1 MKHTL
6 LACRALF
13 ALFLGKKTHATSRFF
28 APRPLP
34 LASCFLPLALCL
46 LPLALSATHNRAGE
60 IHIRQI
66 GPLTVEATIITWTK
80 ASSIP
85 ADRDTLNICWGDG
98 TPCQAVKRNN
108 GGGNGVV
115 LPGNIKYNTYV
126 IIHTY
131 AVPARYRISMTDPNR
146 IAGIVNVNAP
156 ASENVPFH
164 IETIYQFQ
172 NAQFGGNNTTPYLL
186 QPPVDNAC
194 VGRVFKHNPN
204 ASDPDDDSLSYH
216 LIVPLQS
223 PGKEVPNYKYPYEIG
238 PGPNNQLTL
247 NERNGDLVWNSP
259 QVAGEYNLAII
270 IVSWR
275 NGRAIDTTIRD
286 MQILVEKCDNR
297 PPKVEAPDEICI
309 VAGQKVEFTVR
320 ATDPDSSDLVLLT
333 ALGSPLISKYSPAKF
348 SVSSGFKK
356 PPVVGTFTWETTCE
370 HISGQPYSVVFK
382 AVDSL
387 AGNPKLADLKAVS
400 IKVVGPAPEGVQAK
414 AQFGEVDISWDK
426 PYVCEN
432 AAEKYFYGFS
442 VWRREG
448 SNPFVPD
455 TCTPGL
461 AGKGYTEIIFV
472 TKEEKDGRY
481 YFKDT
486 KVERGRTYCY
496 RILAKFAKRSIN
508 DYAYNIVESLP
519 SEEVCVQL
527 PRDLPLITNV
537 SVQTTDAAAGQIEVR
552 WSKPVAKDLDT
563 SINKGPYRY
572 QVLRVSGLSG
582 GALQDVPGASFSAA
596 QFWQAND
603 TVFSDKNL
611 DTRGQPYRYQVAFY
625 VGGNT
630 VPLGKTNTASSV
642 FLNIKSTDKTNRLS
656 WQEAVPWANY
666 RYDVYRRNDATGQ
679 FDSIGSTDKPQ
690 YDDRG
695 LINGKN
701 YCYYVRSV
709 GTYSIGGVADPLF
722 NNSQENCG
730 IPLDTIPPCV
740 PALTVKNLCDGGG
753 DPNPPYENTLT
764 WTNPNKTCPDTE
776 DAVAY
781 NIWFAAAEGEPLAL
795 LERIDGAEN
804 TAFIHRLDEGLAGCY
819 AVSAIDS
826 VGNESAQSAPV
837 CKDNCPLYELP
848 NVFTPNG
855 DNRND
860 LYTPFPNWRFI
871 ERVDMQVFNRWG
883 NLVFQTDRPELN
895 WTGTDSSGKELA
907 EGAYLYVCRVYEKR
921 VGGTVLRKDALS
933 GYIEL
938 IRGDR

>member
-6 LACRALF
+6 LAARAPLAPFFGKKPFAFYFLPVVACFLLF
-13 ALFLGKKTHATSRFF
+13 ALSPA
-28 APRPLP
+28 
-34 LASCFLPLALCL
+34 ALF
-46 LPLALSATHNRAGE
+46 ATHNRAGE

-108 GGGNGVV
+108 GGGNGVE

-126 IIHTY
+126 ITHTY

-146 IAGIVNVNAP
+146 NAGIVNVNAP

-172 NAQFGGNNTTPYLL
+172 NVQFGGSNTTPYLL

-194 VGRVFKHNPN
+194 VGQVFKHNPN
-204 ASDPDDDSLSYH
+204 ASDPDGDSLSYH
-216 LIVPLQS
+216 LVEPLQS
-223 PGKEVPNYKYPYEIG
+223 SGNDVPNYKYPYEIG
-238 PGPNNQLTL
+238 PGINNKLTL
-247 NERNGDLVWNSP
+247 DERNGNLVWDSP
-259 QVAGEYNLAII
+259 QVQGEYNLAII

-275 NGRAIDTTIRD
+275 NGRPIDTTIRD
-286 MQILVEKCDNR
+286 MQVLVEKCDNR

-320 ATDPDSSDLVLLT
+320 ATDPDSADFVLLT

-348 SVSSGFKK
+348 AVAAGFKK
-356 PPVVGTFTWETTCE
+356 PPVLGTFTWETTCE

-387 AGNPKLADLKAVS
+387 SGNSKLADLKSVS

-414 AQFGEVDISWDK
+414 AQLGEVDISWDK
-426 PYVCEN
+426 PYVCEG

-455 TCTPGL
+455 TCSPGL
-461 AGKGYTEIIFV
+461 AGKGYTEIVFV

-486 KVERGRTYCY
+486 QVERGRTYCY
-496 RILAKFAKRSIN
+496 RILAKFARNSLN
-508 DYAYNIVESLP
+508 GYAYNIVESLA

-537 SVQTTDAAAGQIEVR
+537 SVETTDAATGQIQVR

-563 SINKGPYRY
+563 LINPGPYRY
-572 QVLRVSGLSG
+572 QVLRASGATG
-582 GALQDVPGASFSAA
+582 GTLVEIPGASFSAA

-603 TVFSDKNL
+603 TFFLDKNL
-611 DTRGQPYRYQVAFY
+611 DTRGQPYRYQIAFY

-630 VPLGKTNTASSV
+630 QPLGKTNVASSV
-642 FLNIKSTDKTNRLS
+642 FLNIKSTDKTNKLS
-656 WQEAVPWANY
+656 WNETVPWANY
-666 RYDVYRRNDATGQ
+666 RYDIYRLNDLTGL
-679 FDSIGSTDKPQ
+679 FELIGNTAQRQ

-695 LINGKN
+695 LINTKN

-709 GTYSIGGVADPLF
+709 GTYSIGGVIDPIF

-730 IPLDTIPPCV
+730 VPIDTIPPCI
-740 PALTVKNLCDGGG
+740 PTLTVKNLCDGGG

-764 WTNPNKTCPDTE
+764 WTNPNKTCPDTD
-776 DAVAY
+776 DALAY
-781 NIWFAAAEGEPLAL
+781 NIWFAAAEGEPLGL
-795 LERIDGAEN
+795 LERIEGAEN

-819 AVSAIDS
+819 AISAIDS
-826 VGNESAQSAPV
+826 VGNESAQSSPPI

-860 LYTPFPNWRFI
+860 RYTPFPTWRFV

-883 NLVFQTDRPELN
+883 NLVFQTTDPALN
-895 WTGTDSSGKELA
+895 WNGTDSSGKELA
-907 EGAYLYVCRVYEKR
+907 EGTYFYICQIYEKR
-921 VGGTVLRKDALS
+921 VGGVVLRKDPLS